1 METSELKHTYKKTS
15 QNRSFTLTE
24 TGSTGNHTDELHW
37 HTSIELLYVQQ
48 GTVRLQI
55 ELETYTLHTADIVFI
70 DSARNHALTYTP
82 NSKTLSLKISAV
94 WLHYIIPDFFKE
106 NIILP
111 SPDIQSYEERKNTE
125 ELCRTLLLLK
135 EIFYSEEIYSDV
147 GINGYIFILLYNLIS
162 NFKGTKVSAP
172 IKNKYNTMLHQ
183 IIRHLHLHY
192 MDEIHMKDIANMLDV
207 SPQYIS
213 KLFHNYYSMT
223 FKQYLTKI
231 RLEHAIYDM
240 LHTTN
245 SLLDIALDCGF
256 SSQHTFINTFKKKY
270 QMSPSKYK
278 EKVLKE
284 KVLYGKLQ

>member
-1 METSELKHTYKKTS
+1 METSELKTYKKTS

-24 TGSTGNHTDELHW
+24 TESPGNHTDELHW
-37 HTSIELLYVQQ
+37 HTSIELLYVHQ

-55 ELETYTLHTADIVFI
+55 ELETCTLHTSDIVFI
-70 DSARNHALTYTP
+70 DSARNHALIYTP
-82 NSKTLSLKISAV
+82 NSQTLSLKISAV

-106 NIILP
+106 DIILC
-111 SPDIQSYEERKNTE
+111 SPDIQTYEERENAE

-135 EIFYSEEIYSDV
+135 DIFYSEGIYSDV

-162 NFKGTKVSAP
+162 NFRGTKTAAP
-172 IKNKYNTMLHQ
+172 LKNKYDTMLHQ
-183 IIRHLHLHY
+183 TIRYLHLHY
-192 MDEIHMKDIANMLDV
+192 MDEIHMKDIADMLGV

-231 RLEHAIYDM
+231 RLEHAVYDM

-256 SSQHTFINTFKKKY
+256 SSQHAFINTFKKKY
-270 QMSPSKYK
+270 QMLPSKYK
-278 EKVLKE
+278 EKVLS
-284 KVLYGKLQ
+284 GKLQ